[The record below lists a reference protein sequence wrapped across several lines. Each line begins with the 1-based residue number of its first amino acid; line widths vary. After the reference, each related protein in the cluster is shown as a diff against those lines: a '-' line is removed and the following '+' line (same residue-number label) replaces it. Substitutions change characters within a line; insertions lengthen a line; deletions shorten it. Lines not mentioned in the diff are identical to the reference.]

1 MFISQT
7 HMALALIT
15 ISQYFLEQTH
25 YLLQP
30 IGPSLPSFLKEL
42 SEPLPLRA
50 AYLKSYVSASS
61 VYELDIQ
68 QFGVKE
74 CS

>member
-1 MFISQT
+1 
-7 HMALALIT
+7 MALALIA

-30 IGPSLPSFLKEL
+30 IGPSLPSFLNDL
-42 SEPLPLRA
+42 SEPLPFRA
-50 AYLKSYVSASS
+50 AYQKFCVSASS